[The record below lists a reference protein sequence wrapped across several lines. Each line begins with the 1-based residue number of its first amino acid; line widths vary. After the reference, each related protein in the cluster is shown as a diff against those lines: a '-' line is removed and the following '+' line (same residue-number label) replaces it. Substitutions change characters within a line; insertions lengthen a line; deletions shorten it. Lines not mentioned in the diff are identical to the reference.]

1 MRPRGEIREAMADAF
16 LRLVLERGLVVDGVA
31 VDGVTSREAATAARV
46 GFDLARRTTE
56 NMLQAGE
63 LVRVGRVKPAG
74 SQHWSGLYAPA
85 SFAAPAPERA
95 SPPMFAPL
103 ASA

>member
-1 MRPRGEIREAMADAF
+1 MRPRGEIRDAMASAF
-16 LRLVLERGLVVDGVA
+16 LRLVTERGLVVDGVA
-31 VDGVTSREAATAARV
+31 VDGVTCREASAVAQV
-46 GFDLARRTTE
+46 GFALGRRTVE

-85 SFAAPAPERA
+85 AFAPCDPEPA
-95 SPPMFAPL
+95 SPPTFAPT
-103 ASA
+103 ARA